1 MSKIIFI
8 CLRDPSQA
16 TATAAAVSAIADRL
30 LPDNIDTTPSR
41 ILNSRGIVA
50 GISNP
55 SDLIA
60 TRGTNLATG
69 YLVEPGTW
77 ERPRTGRPDGAYA
90 LFRSDDAVVEVVSD
104 TLASRT
110 VWYVLTDRM
119 FIASTSQRAIV
130 ALLGTFEFNPAVVP
144 WMLATGTLGPGL
156 SWDKRIRH
164 VAGATTVTLDRR
176 AWTIVARTEP
186 TQFVAGPAS
195 EDEFAC
201 RVIDAL
207 KHVVGAAHVAD
218 PRWAIALSGGV
229 DSRVIL
235 SLLKDT
241 MGLRAVTWGLRAS
254 VDDPMNDAQIARRLA
269 QRSGLEHQ
277 YFETDLSPEP
287 LDRVFDRFVA
297 NGEGRVDHISGY
309 MDGFQLWS
317 SMVDGGIRGIIR
329 GEQVFGHRPVRTPQ
343 DVRNRV
349 GLTTW
354 SDHVALP
361 PLEQFGLSR
370 MSLPENL
377 EQEADESLETW
388 RDRLHQQYRAPFIYG
403 ALNDLKLPYVE
414 LISPL
419 LSNSL
424 IDLIRQ
430 VPDALRTNKTLLRRF
445 ACTLTPEIPFA
456 ATRALQ
462 PRNDVL
468 KSPSV
473 VKLLADSLSSHK
485 ALSTIPPEFAAY
497 LVGGLTINTPLDRST
512 SISRRLRRTAKASFP
527 SWATRLRT
535 HTTSIPALDHNRIAF
550 RAYLVERTSCLM
562 QQDAALLV

>member
-1 MSKIIFI
+1 M
-8 CLRDPSQA
+8 
-16 TATAAAVSAIADRL
+16 T
-30 LPDNIDTTPSR
+30 
-41 ILNSRGIVA
+41 

-55 SDLIA
+55 SDLLA
-60 TRGTNLATG
+60 TRGTNIAAG

-90 LFRSDDAVVEVVSD
+90 LFRSDDAVVEIVSD
-104 TLASRT
+104 TLSSRT

-130 ALLGTFEFNPAVVP
+130 ALLGTFEFNSAVVP

-176 AWTIVARTEP
+176 AWTVVARTEP

-195 EDEFAC
+195 EYEFEC
-201 RVIDAL
+201 RVGDAL
-207 KHVVGAAHVAD
+207 KHVVGAARVAD

-235 SLLKDT
+235 SLLKGT
-241 MGLRAVTWGLRAS
+241 MGLRAVTWGLRTAVS
-254 VDDPMNDAQIARRLA
+254 NPMNDAQIARRLA
-269 QRSGLEHQ
+269 QHAGLEHQ
-277 YFETDLSPEP
+277 YFETDLSSEP
-287 LDRVFDRFVA
+287 VDRVFDRFVA

-317 SMVDGGIRGIIR
+317 LMVDGGIRGIIR
-329 GEQVFGHRPVRTPQ
+329 GEQVFGHRPVRTPL

-354 SDHVALP
+354 SDHVELP
-361 PLEQFGLSR
+361 PLERFGLPR
-370 MSLPENL
+370 MSLPEGL
-377 EQEADESLETW
+377 EQEAGESLETW

-424 IDLIRQ
+424 VDLIRQ
-430 VPDALRTNKTLLRRF
+430 IPDALRTNKTLLRRF
-445 ACTLTPEIPFA
+445 ACALSPEIPFA
-456 ATRALQ
+456 TTRALQ

-468 KSPSV
+468 KLPSIV
-473 VKLLADSLSSHK
+473 ELLADSLASHK
-485 ALSTIPPEFAAY
+485 VLSAIPPEFASY
-497 LVGGLTINTPLDRST
+497 IVGGLTVKTPVGRGI
-512 SISRRLRRTAKASFP
+512 SIGGRLRRTAKAWVP

-535 HTTSIPALDHNRIAF
+535 QTTSIPVLDHNRIAF
-550 RAYLVERTSCLM
+550 RAYLVERTTYLL
-562 QQDAALLV
+562 QHDAALLA